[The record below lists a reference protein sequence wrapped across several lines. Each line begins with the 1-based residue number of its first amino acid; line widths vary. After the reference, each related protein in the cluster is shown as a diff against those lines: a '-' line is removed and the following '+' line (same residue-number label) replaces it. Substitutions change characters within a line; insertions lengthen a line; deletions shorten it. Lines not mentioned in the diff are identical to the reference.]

1 MSFAQAVVSG
11 TVAAAVD
18 TAAFSALFLGLN
30 VLVGLVSARVS
41 PTYRALPD
49 LVEQTDWTAAWVSI
63 FHATWSSS
71 LTVPMFFGA
80 ARFAGQWGLDDA
92 MPPDATLAA
101 RLFFAFHLADFPIVV
116 LIVLRATTRKARL
129 EGWVYM
135 VHHSLVVAVW
145 GGVFLAGRCAPFALV
160 GMVCELTSVFVN
172 VRKLLHLTGRGS
184 GALYVLN
191 GIVLLLAW
199 YATRVA
205 AYFGFGVLLVWK
217 HAAPLRARGL
227 EGALTVGS
235 WAVGGALQLQW
246 TYRLTLG
253 AIRLFTGKT
262 PKSKAR

>member
-1 MSFAQAVVSG
+1 MALTKTANLMLLLLLAGSTDAFATPRARVARGGASSAKARDAVLLNWLLAKARDSDDLPPTKPKPLAVELAVDVG
-11 TVAAAVD
+11 IVAA
-18 TAAFSALFLGLN
+18 TLGLFRRA
-30 VLVGLVSARVS
+30 GCIRARDCG
-41 PTYRALPD
+41 PR
-49 LVEQTDWTAAWVSI
+49 
-63 FHATWSSS
+63 
-71 LTVPMFFGA
+71 TV
-80 ARFAGQWGLDDA
+80 
-92 MPPDATLAA
+92 LAA

-205 AYFGFGVLLVWK
+205 AYFGCV
-217 HAAPLRARGL
+217 AA
-227 EGALTVGS
+227 
-235 WAVGGALQLQW
+235 
-246 TYRLTLG
+246 
-253 AIRLFTGKT
+253 
-262 PKSKAR
+262 